1 MSKQELMIV
10 TPSMFDDLKKD
21 NVENRIIRAMISG
34 EKKLIFD
41 NSENNIGR
49 CKDENRADSEIA
61 KSLLV
66 RGFKVSK
73 LFYEDGDREETVGYM
88 VRWGSEDE

>member
-1 MSKQELMIV
+1 MSSHELLV
-10 TPSMFDDLKKD
+10 ATPSMFEDLKKD
-21 NVENRIIRAMISG
+21 NVENRIIRAMLRG

-41 NSENNIGR
+41 NSENNIER
-49 CKDENRADSEIA
+49 CKDEDRLDSEIA

-66 RGFKVSK
+66 RGFKVSR

-88 VRWGSEDE
+88 VRWESRDE